1 MTFNGI
7 LSFKGLF
14 DNDDGG
20 KGRLMEKKK
29 IQIRYISVFALI
41 ASYDVEYNFS
51 SPAKKA

>member
-29 IQIRYISVFALI
+29 SRYDILVFLRL
-41 ASYDVEYNFS
+41 
-51 SPAKKA
+51 

>member
-20 KGRLMEKKK
+20 KGRLMEKKNPDT
-29 IQIRYISVFALI
+29 IY
-41 ASYDVEYNFS
+41 
-51 SPAKKA
+51 